1 LCTLWALCSDKYRWQ
16 AITHEP
22 HFRACAALTNAHA
35 QDHPLRAEDGETIE
49 TTRDVFSPSGR
60 KREQDASGL
69 TDEKE
74 GADTTSLMVQRCTR
88 YSDEDRGAAVLAG
101 GSMKTTSEE
110 TNIPY
115 ITLNA
120 IDQIWCS
127 EHGRFIFLL
136 QVGVG
141 STHNPINRDVSS
153 DGSDW
158 LNPIFDLLR

>member
-1 LCTLWALCSDKYRWQ
+1 MNPTLELVLRSLTP
-16 AITHEP
+16 THKII
-22 HFRACAALTNAHA
+22 HCAQKTAKLSRL
-35 QDHPLRAEDGETIE
+35 PET
-49 TTRDVFSPSGR
+49 
-60 KREQDASGL
+60 
-69 TDEKE
+69 
-74 GADTTSLMVQRCTR
+74 
-88 YSDEDRGAAVLAG
+88 DEDRGAAVLAG